1 MLRSCQL
8 QKFIT
13 IEKRMTMKTM
23 MMLLYV
29 HASAEFPVRGVEVER
44 CRVSGNG
51 APPQTV
57 SKESLIASRHKSNFG
72 FPCLY

>member
-1 MLRSCQL
+1 
-8 QKFIT
+8 
-13 IEKRMTMKTM
+13 MKKM

-29 HASAEFPVRGVEVER
+29 RASAEFPGRVEVER